1 MLHKIKCAVCGGTF
15 VSNRKSAVVCSEV
28 CRRKRRKILNE
39 QKRELAKLEQVNK
52 PKKPRQNSIDIINK
66 KAREAGLSYGKYKAL
81 EYMKNN
87 NI

>member
-1 MLHKIKCAVCGGTF
+1 M
-15 VSNRKSAVVCSEV
+15 N
-28 CRRKRRKILNE
+28 
-39 QKRELAKLEQVNK
+39 KRELAKLEQANK

-81 EYMKNN
+81 EYIKNN

>member
-1 MLHKIKCAVCGGTF
+1 MLHKIKCTVCGGTF
-15 VSNRKSAVVCSEV
+15 VSNRKSAVVCSEM
-28 CRRKRRKILNE
+28 CRRKRQKILNE
-39 QKRELAKLEQVNK
+39 QKRELAKLEQASK

-81 EYMKNN
+81 EYIKNN